1 MAASK
6 PTVMVNGLPGNM
18 GLEVSAACLRR
29 GFTVAGIALTGPGMA
44 ETVEVDDLEGGAKQ
58 TVRLLQVPPST
69 CSPRLPI
76 HVQESHQIHSL
87 AELLTLLRL
96 RADL

>member
-1 MAASK
+1 MAAK

-58 TVRLLQVPPST
+58 TVRLLQVPPKHLLAS
-69 CSPRLPI
+69 I
-76 HVQESHQIHSL
+76 AHSRTREPPN
-87 AELLTLLRL
+87 ALTR
-96 RADL
+96 